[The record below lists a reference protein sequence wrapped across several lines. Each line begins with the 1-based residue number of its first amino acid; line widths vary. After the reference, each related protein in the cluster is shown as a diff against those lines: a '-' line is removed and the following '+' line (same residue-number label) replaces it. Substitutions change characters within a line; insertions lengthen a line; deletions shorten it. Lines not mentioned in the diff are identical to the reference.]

1 MLPWFSLTL
10 ASITHF
16 YWFVLVL
23 AFPPNSCLQ
32 HWSSSTFM
40 IISEGKLVEVYVFF
54 ALHPC
59 TPILWPGTGR
69 GPWLILRKSLAGQGW
84 PHIWQGELPARAL
97 LETSLELLLIHPDVK
112 MSRSQARSPQWWG
125 VSSIP
130 FQGKYQAPLMRKK
143 KKKGF
148 FFSLSPNTSTEQHGG
163 KENSKYSMGNF
174 VFIFF
179 FLEKKIPHTNQN
191 KMEPWSPTCWLEGAE
206 RGKMPGRVPSIQHW
220 ACSTVMWH
228 LKL

>member
-1 MLPWFSLTL
+1 M
-10 ASITHF
+10 
-16 YWFVLVL
+16 L

-148 FFSLSPNTSTEQHGG
+148 FALYLQTPPQNNMGERRIANIQWGILSSFFSSWR
-163 KENSKYSMGNF
+163 
-174 VFIFF
+174 
-179 FLEKKIPHTNQN
+179 KKFPTQIKTR
-191 KMEPWSPTCWLEGAE
+191 WSPGAPPADLREQREGRCLVVCQAFSTGLVALWCGTWSSRGLEPALQMQQE
-206 RGKMPGRVPSIQHW
+206 LSWKRAS
-220 ACSTVMWH
+220 
-228 LKL
+228 